1 MCEKPKRS
9 LIITI
14 KQYYHNFKMI
24 SIYFA
29 KNTIFIMNLI
39 LILFQ
44 KQNKTHK
51 EAEILYYLRLF
62 ITILCFR
69 IATI

>member
-1 MCEKPKRS
+1 M
-9 LIITI
+9 
-14 KQYYHNFKMI
+14 

-51 EAEILYYLRLF
+51 EAETLYYLRLF
-62 ITILCFR
+62 ITTLCFR